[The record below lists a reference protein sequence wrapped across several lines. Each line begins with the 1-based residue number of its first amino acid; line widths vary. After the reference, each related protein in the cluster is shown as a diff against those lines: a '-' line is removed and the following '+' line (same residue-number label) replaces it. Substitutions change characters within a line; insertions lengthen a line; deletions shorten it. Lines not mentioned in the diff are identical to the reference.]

1 MNLSKYTVSVFFTT
15 LFVVASF
22 AQGVDNIPQ
31 KSEILKKIKLVNDYY
46 LSGHSTPGNNQWVTS
61 IYFTGCMEFYKIY
74 PDKELLNY
82 MNNWGEKNNWAL
94 GSSAANHGADQQVC
108 GQTYI
113 DLYNLDEIKNEIKI
127 KAIKESIDD
136 LIKNPTEAKDDWF
149 WVDALYMAMPVFSKL
164 GVLYEDDAYFN
175 QMYSMYQD
183 TKNTRKLYDTTDHLW
198 FRDGNSFKKSPNGKK
213 VFWSRGN
220 GWALAAYARV
230 LRDLPESSP
239 YREEF
244 ITSFKEMAEAIKGRQ
259 RDDGFWNVNLDDPE
273 HYGGM
278 ETSGTALFVYGLSWG
293 INNGL
298 LDKATYLPT
307 ILKAW
312 NGLTTYAIQPS
323 GLLGYVQGAG
333 WQPESSQPVT
343 ATSTADFG
351 VGAFLLASSEF
362 IKMAPG
368 DMPEPEKPVID
379 IDVTASD
386 YEAGTENTPDK
397 TLDRQFSTRWS
408 AEGEQ
413 WIMFDLRLKK
423 NIASVDIAFYSGDKR
438 KTALSIELSTD
449 GKSFTEVFNGTS
461 SGTTNSWENFPFP
474 PQETRYI
481 RINCNGNTQNKWN
494 SISEVRINDT
504 SEYDTSI
511 ETVSKRI
518 VQQLIANGYTDP
530 TLLMNTINED
540 GSWPD
545 IDYSDTH
552 SLTDGWGPDKH
563 FSNLLV
569 LATAYNHPDC
579 SYYKSPFL
587 LKKIVS
593 GCEYVDRWDYPTDED
608 NWWWNSI
615 GDPQKY
621 SYTLILIKND
631 VPAADIKRY
640 STFIKDDTGNQ
651 SHQGQN
657 RAWVS
662 EITFNKGCIENN
674 YNLTFRGFSSMAS
687 ILQIAKT
694 KFPINGSESK
704 EEGLKSDFSFH
715 QHRRQVQSGSYGLE
729 LISTLNNTIILTEG
743 TTFSSAFSS
752 EKRKLF
758 SDMML
763 NGHMLF
769 SYKKVMDFGV
779 KGRNIAR
786 PSDYDM
792 NFIPQELD
800 KMAKYDIEHANIYS
814 KWKQHIE
821 EDVPFPISG
830 NKHFWLSDM
839 MTHHGKDYYL
849 SAKVISSRTNGSE
862 SLNGENIKA
871 ANLPCGATNIM
882 TTGEEYFNIFP
893 LWNWNRIP
901 GTTSIQKDS
910 FTNLNGYILAT
921 NTFAGGISDSFSGIL
936 AYQHNYK
943 NVKANKSYFF
953 MDDAMICLGSSIV
966 SSDTAPV
973 ATSVNQCF
981 QSGDVFYC
989 DGTNSKKL
997 SDESITSE
1005 NIKWV
1010 YHNNIGYIF
1019 PQQVNINIEAKEHT
1033 GSWSK
1038 ITKSGSTETITAP
1051 IFSIWLNHGTAPDNA
1066 TYQYI
1071 VAPNKTMQEMD
1082 SYAQNT
1088 GLEIKKN
1095 DSKGQI
1101 VYSKTNNQYAIVMYT
1116 AGTIN
1121 LEKGLSLYCDKPCMI
1136 LLKIKDQKY
1145 TISVSDPTYSQQKIN
1160 ISISKT
1166 LSGNNAEIAL
1176 NGNST
1181 NIEFNLP
1188 NPNDEYVGSTVTY
1201 TYTEEKTTDVSEIET
1216 QNKISV
1222 YPNPVTETLY
1232 IEGTNND
1239 TPIYILN
1246 CTGNL
1251 IMKTLNKQI
1260 KIDSYP
1266 KGIYF
1271 VKIQDRIFKIIKK

>member
-1121 LEKGLSLYCDKPCMI
+1121 LDKGLSLYCDKPCMI

-1251 IMKTLNKQI
+1251 IIKTLNKQI

-1266 KGIYF
+1266 RGIYF

>member
-1 MNLSKYTVSVFFTT
+1 MNLSKHTVSVLFTT
-15 LFVVASF
+15 LFVVTSF
-22 AQGVDNIPQ
+22 AQGIDNIPQ

-136 LIKNPTEAKDDWF
+136 LIKNPIEAKDDWF

-230 LRDLPESSP
+230 LRDLPENSP

-244 ITSFKEMAEAIKGRQ
+244 ITSFKEMAEAIKSRQ

-312 NGLTTYAIQPS
+312 DGLTTYAIQPS

-368 DMPEPEKPVID
+368 DMPEPEKPIID

-423 NIASVDIAFYSGDKR
+423 NIASVDIAFYTGDKR
-438 KTALSIELSTD
+438 KTTFSIELSTD
-449 GKSFTEVFNGTS
+449 GKAFTEVFNGTS
-461 SGTTNSWENFPFP
+461 SGTTSSWENFPFP
-474 PQETRYI
+474 PQEARYI

-511 ETVSKRI
+511 EIVSKRI

-530 TLLMNTINED
+530 TQLMNTINED
-540 GSWPD
+540 GSWPG

-552 SLTDGWGPDKH
+552 SLTDGWEPDKH
-563 FSNLLV
+563 FNNLLV
-569 LATAYNHPDC
+569 LATAYNHPKC
-579 SYYKSPFL
+579 SYYKSPLL
-587 LKKIVS
+587 LKKIIS
-593 GCEYVDRWDYPTDED
+593 GCEYVTRWDYPTDED

-621 SYTLILIKND
+621 SYTLILIKNE
-631 VPAADIKRY
+631 VPTSDIKRY

-729 LISTLNNTIILTEG
+729 LISALNNTIILTEG

-800 KMAKYDIEHANIYS
+800 KMAKFDTEHADIYF

-821 EDVPFPISG
+821 EDAPFPTSG

-839 MTHHGKDYYL
+839 MTHHGKNYYL

-921 NTFAGGISDSFSGIL
+921 NTFAGGISDSLSGIL

-953 MDDAMICLGSSIV
+953 MDDAMICLGSDIV
-966 SSDTAPV
+966 SSEAAPV
-973 ATSVNQCF
+973 VTSVNQCF
-981 QSGDVFYC
+981 QSGDVFYS
-989 DGTNSKKL
+989 DGANLKKL
-997 SDESITSE
+997 SDENITSE
-1005 NIKWV
+1005 DIKWV
-1010 YHNNIGYIF
+1010 HHNNIGYIF
-1019 PQQVNINIEAKEHT
+1019 PQQANINIEAKEQA

-1071 VAPNKTMQEMD
+1071 VAPNKTIQEME

-1101 VYSKTNNQYAIVMYT
+1101 VYSKINNLYAIVMYT

-1121 LEKGLSLYCDKPCMI
+1121 LEKELSLYSDKPCMI

-1145 TISVSDPTYSQQKIN
+1145 TISISDPTYSQQKIN
-1160 ISISKT
+1160 ISISKI

-1188 NPNDEYVGSTVTY
+1188 NPNDEYVGNTVTY
-1201 TYTEEKTTDVSEIET
+1201 TYIEEKTTDVSVIEI

-1239 TPIYILN
+1239 ALIYILN

-1251 IMKTLNKQI
+1251 IMKTQNKQI
-1260 KIDSYP
+1260 KMDSYP

-1271 VKIQDRIFKIIKK
+1271 VKIQDRTFKIIKK